1 MEWGRLVKNG
11 AKLVRVLALLTQL
24 GLSVAFPLA
33 GFVLAA
39 VWLRERFGLGGWVLA
54 IGIVLGMAGAV
65 DGFVTSLKAV
75 ECLFKKDEAQKDGG
89 NHGISYIH
97 HS

>member
-1 MEWGRLVKNG
+1 MKEGM
-11 AKLVRVLALLTQL
+11 KLVRALALLTQL

-39 VWLRERFGLGGWVLA
+39 VWLRNRFDLGVWVLVA
-54 IGIVLGMAGAV
+54 GILLGFISAV
-65 DGFVTSLKAV
+65 GGFIKTLKAAAI
-75 ECLFKKDEAQKDGG
+75 LFKKEDESSEGG
-89 NHGISYIH
+89 GDGISHIH